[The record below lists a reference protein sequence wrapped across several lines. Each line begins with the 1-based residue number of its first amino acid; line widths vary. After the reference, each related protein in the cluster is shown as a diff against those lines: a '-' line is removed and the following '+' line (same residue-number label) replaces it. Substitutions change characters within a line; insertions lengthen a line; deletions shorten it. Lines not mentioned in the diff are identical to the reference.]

1 MVSTTSTISHSTAVD
16 NTYSYL
22 LMECIHLC
30 WRWVPTCHDLVQSHK
45 TLCIEK
51 AFFIKKML
59 TRILHIVTTC
69 VFSKKMHLH
78 STGGQSYHKHPQV
91 RLCAFSQAVTTT
103 PLAYMSVSVLSS
115 HSCLKW
121 VYQLLLF
128 FTKYETSHHRMIWL
142 SQVP

>member
-1 MVSTTSTISHSTAVD
+1 MHWENIFHQENVD
-16 NTYSYL
+16 KDPTYSYYLCL
-22 LMECIHLC
+22 LQKNAL
-30 WRWVPTCHDLVQSHK
+30 
-45 TLCIEK
+45 
-51 AFFIKKML
+51 
-59 TRILHIVTTC
+59 
-69 VFSKKMHLH
+69 LH

-91 RLCAFSQAVTTT
+91 RLCAFSQAVATT